1 MFLALGVGAWT
12 AAIFH
17 LFTHAFFMALLFLSA
32 GVVIDAMPHHDHN
45 IFHMGGLRKKLPVAY
60 WSFLIGAASL
70 SSLPLVTAGFFSK
83 DNIIWASFASRYG
96 SVTLWLIALLVALI
110 TAIYS
115 FRAVFLMFYGPDY
128 KKEIV
133 KKPGQLMTLSLGVLS
148 FFAIT
153 AGYLGLPPV
162 LGGSDWFA
170 RFLLP
175 ALPETPISP
184 ARDSHTLEAL
194 LVTVSAVIALL
205 GIYLG
210 YVYFKNRQTWE
221 KSSAWKNVGIPLRNY
236 FHSGWGFD
244 WIYTRLFVWPYVAI
258 NRANRKDL
266 VDKVFTGL
274 GLTTAGANRALSAT
288 ETGQVRNYVIGLVLG
303 AILCVAVLLFRH

>member
-1 MFLALGVGAWT
+1 VRHGHRQQVVVG
-12 AAIFH
+12 
-17 LFTHAFFMALLFLSA
+17 
-32 GVVIDAMPHHDHN
+32 D
-45 IFHMGGLRKKLPVAY
+45 
-60 WSFLIGAASL
+60 
-70 SSLPLVTAGFFSK
+70 
-83 DNIIWASFASRYG
+83 
-96 SVTLWLIALLVALI
+96 
-110 TAIYS
+110 
-115 FRAVFLMFYGPDY
+115 
-128 KKEIV
+128 
-133 KKPGQLMTLSLGVLS
+133 
-148 FFAIT
+148 
-153 AGYLGLPPV
+153 
-162 LGGSDWFA
+162 
-170 RFLLP
+170 
-175 ALPETPISP
+175 
-184 ARDSHTLEAL
+184 L
-194 LVTVSAVIALL
+194 LVTRQRVPGDVGRVGAAVPIDQPQPGRQRGSQHDQGEFALL